1 MEGRT
6 EPIQPSHTLYVR
18 NLNDKVQ
25 IEGKRRPKLTRLEM
39 RRSLYHLFSTHG
51 EVIQVRMRQT

>member
-39 RRSLYHLFSTHG
+39 RRSLYHLFTTHG
-51 EVIQVRMRQT
+51 EVI